1 MFKYNPLLCSFS
13 LQLIFFSEKPF
24 HGNYSTLDSH
34 INTVISHM
42 FAYSS
47 RWRAKTVA
55 RSISKVFNYMSLICV
70 YSSNLSRTTEKQWK
84 RKKKRIEGIS
94 VDVANCN
101 DCWNLSSLEIWGE
114 WNRGKDAWGRA
125 GAVKSNTRK
134 IPQK

>member
-1 MFKYNPLLCSFS
+1 MLTRQDGARKPWLGLFLKFS
-13 LQLIFFSEKPF
+13 ITC
-24 HGNYSTLDSH
+24 HWYVY
-34 INTVISHM
+34 I
-42 FAYSS
+42 
-47 RWRAKTVA
+47 VA
-55 RSISKVFNYMSLICV
+55 IYQGRQKN
-70 YSSNLSRTTEKQWK
+70 NGKG
-84 RKKKRIEGIS
+84 KKKRIEGIS